1 MSVYLSQKEEVLLA
15 RIAKAKQQLEQLY
28 QKKKIELGELAFQY
42 GLHHLNAESL
52 TNEFRKI
59 SETHRGDQNV

>member
-15 RIAKAKQQLEQLY
+15 RIAKAKQQLEQLH
-28 QKKKIELGELAFQY
+28 QKKKIELGKLAFQY
-42 GLHHLNAESL
+42 GLHHLDTADL

-59 SETHRGDQNV
+59 TQTHGGQNV